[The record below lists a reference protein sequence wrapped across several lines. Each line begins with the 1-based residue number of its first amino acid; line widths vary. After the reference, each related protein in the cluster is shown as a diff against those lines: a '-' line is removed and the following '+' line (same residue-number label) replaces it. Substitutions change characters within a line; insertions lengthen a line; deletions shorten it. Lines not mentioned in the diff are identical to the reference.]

1 MLSWVVVAVMA
12 SDVVISMSVVLIA
25 RCGEE
30 LVVDVSVIDG
40 LDLSGLVDLWLIAMW
55 FIMVSIE
62 LNLLNWSV

>member
-12 SDVVISMSVVLIA
+12 SDVVISVSVVLIA

-30 LVVDVSVIDG
+30 FVVDVSVIDG